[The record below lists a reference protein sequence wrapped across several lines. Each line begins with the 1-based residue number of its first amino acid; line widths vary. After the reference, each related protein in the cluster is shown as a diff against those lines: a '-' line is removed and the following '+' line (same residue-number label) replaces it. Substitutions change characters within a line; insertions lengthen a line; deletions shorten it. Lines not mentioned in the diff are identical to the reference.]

1 MTTRAE
7 IMMHIE
13 EAADFHM
20 HPVNLI
26 SAIVQVESAFDP
38 SAIRYEPTFYA
49 RYVLGGLFKPI
60 YPCSKETEAHARAM
74 SWGLMQVM
82 GQTARER
89 GFSGTFLSELCDPVV
104 GLYCGCQHLTYLRSR
119 YEDSYGIE
127 GVVAAYNA
135 GSPRKNHTG
144 KFINQ
149 AYVEKI
155 REAGGFHL

>member
-7 IMMHIE
+7 LLKIIE
-13 EAADFHM
+13 EAADIHC
-20 HPVNLI
+20 HPANLI

-60 YPCSKETEAHARAM
+60 YPCSQETETHARAM

-82 GQTARER
+82 GQVARER
-89 GFSGTFLSELCDPVV
+89 GFKGTFLSELCDPVV
-104 GLYCGCQHLTYLRSR
+104 GLHCGCKHLTYLRSR
-119 YEDSYGIE
+119 YEDSHGME

-144 KFINQ
+144 QFVNQ
-149 AYVEKI
+149 VYVEKI
-155 REAGGFHL
+155 REAGGFKS

>member
-7 IMMHIE
+7 LMKCIE
-13 EAADFHM
+13 EAADIHM

-26 SAIVQVESAFDP
+26 TAIVSVESDFNPA
-38 SAIRYEPTFYA
+38 AIRYEPDFFV
-49 RYVLGGLFKPI
+49 RYIAGRSFKAVF
-60 YPCSKETEAHARAM
+60 PCSKETEAHARAM

-89 GFSGTFLSELCDPVV
+89 GFSGTFLSELCVPAV

-144 KFINQ
+144 QFINQ
-149 AYVEKI
+149 AYVEKV
-155 REAGGFHL
+155 REAGGFKP

>member
-26 SAIVQVESAFDP
+26 TAIVSVESSFNP
-38 SAIRYEPTFYA
+38 SAFLHEPRFYA
-49 RYVLGGLFKPI
+49 RYILGGMFKPI
-60 YPCSKETEAHARAM
+60 PPCSKETEAWARAT

-82 GQTARER
+82 GQVARER
-89 GFSGTFLSELCDPVV
+89 GFKGTFLTDLCIPVV
-104 GLYCGCQHLTYLRSR
+104 GIYWGCEHLGYLRSR
-119 YEDSYGIE
+119 YEKTHGIE

-149 AYVEKI
+149 AYVEKV
-155 REAGGFHL
+155 REAGGFKS

>member
-7 IMMHIE
+7 IMKCIE
-13 EAADFHM
+13 DASDIHM

-26 SAIVQVESAFDP
+26 TAIVSVESDFNPA
-38 SAIRYEPTFYA
+38 AIRYEPDFFV
-49 RYVLGGLFKPI
+49 RYIAGRSFKAVF
-60 YPCSKETEAHARAM
+60 PCSKETEAHARAM